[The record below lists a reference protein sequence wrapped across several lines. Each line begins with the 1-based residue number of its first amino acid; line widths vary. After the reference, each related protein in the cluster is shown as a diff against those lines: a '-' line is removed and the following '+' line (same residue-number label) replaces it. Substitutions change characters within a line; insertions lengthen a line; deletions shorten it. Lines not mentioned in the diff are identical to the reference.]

1 MSIAWQEWEMFFK
14 VCAHLFV
21 CVCVEE
27 KEKETDWFAASSRK
41 KSSQQR
47 YVGTWVEER
56 QLFDRWFGV
65 VCPIWKK
72 IASCQPISCFA
83 RISFKIFQSFF
94 FFFSFAVIYTSTTT
108 SPKVKLP
115 FSFCWNLYFF
125 TARDALRG
133 RHSSFRYQTEWNG
146 TLVKWR
152 WISNTRSEISWECM
166 YTVVYNKYS
175 PVAYFLLNYLF
186 SQL

>member
-1 MSIAWQEWEMFFK
+1 MTRVRDVFQG
-14 VCAHLFV
+14 VCAFV
-21 CVCVEE
+21 CLCLCRRKRKRNWLVCSEFSE
-27 KEKETDWFAASSRK
+27 KIKPTEICWDVSR
-41 KSSQQR
+41 R
-47 YVGTWVEER
+47 EA
-56 QLFDRWFGV
+56 V
-65 VCPIWKK
+65 VWQVIWCGLSPPPIWKK

-133 RHSSFRYQTEWNG
+133 RHSSFHYQTEWNG

-175 PVAYFLLNYLF
+175 PVAYFILNYLF